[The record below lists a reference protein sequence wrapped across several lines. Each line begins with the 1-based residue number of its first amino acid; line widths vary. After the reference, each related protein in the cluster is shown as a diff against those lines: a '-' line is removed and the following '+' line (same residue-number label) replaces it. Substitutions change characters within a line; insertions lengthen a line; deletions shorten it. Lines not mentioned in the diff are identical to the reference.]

1 MPQTYRCDPLQVSD
15 GQALQALFAAAKAP
29 CHCRWWDFDGD
40 KNEWLDRCYNRPEA
54 NRDELLLAVQS
65 SELPGIVARRTDS
78 DEVVGWLRLSAAE
91 QIPKLYAQRLYRGL
105 PCFEGERRGV
115 FSLGC
120 FLVHPS
126 ERRQGVARALL
137 TRAVTEARALNGIS
151 LEAFPR
157 RDERLGPEALWT
169 GPFELLREFGFEVV
183 NDFGP
188 YPVLRLAL

>member
-1 MPQTYRCDPLQVSD
+1 MLQTYHCDPLQVTD
-15 GQALQALFAAAKAP
+15 AQAMAALFAAAKAP
-29 CHCRWWDFDGD
+29 CHCRWWDFHGD
-40 KNEWLDRCYNRPEA
+40 KNEWLDRCYNRPEV
-54 NRDELLLAVQS
+54 NRDELLRAVQS
-65 SELPGIVARRTDS
+65 SELPGIVARRPDS
-78 DEVVGWLRLSAAE
+78 EEIVGWLRLSAAE
-91 QIPKLYAQRLYRGL
+91 QIPKLYEQRLYRGL

-157 RDERLGPEALWT
+157 RDESLGPEALWT